1 MSAHRAIRMIAVT
14 QWTVP
19 ECFRRTRRA
28 GNTPMDANTRVGRL
42 RLASR
47 SVPVTVV
54 VGAQWGDEGKAKV
67 IDLLAKEHGYVIR
80 YQGGHNAGHTVVA
93 GGERYAL
100 QLTPSGILYDHVI
113 PVIANGVVVDLPT
126 LFAEVDALTER
137 GISCD
142 RLRVSSRAHLI
153 FPWHQAHDAIA
164 EALRGDDKIGT
175 TLKGI
180 GPAYADKAR
189 RVGIRAGDVLD
200 PRRFSELVRARAIVE
215 NRQLTDDGGEALD
228 VDEVVSTFDA
238 LGARLVPYVTDT
250 VSLLH
255 DALAAGA
262 HLLLEGAQA
271 TFLDLDHGTY
281 PYVTSSNPTA
291 GGACTG
297 TGIGPR
303 EIDRIIGITK
313 AYTTRVGAGPFPT
326 ELTDADGDRLVDVG
340 REFGTVTGRR
350 RRAGWLD
357 CVMLRHAVRLNSLTE
372 LAVTKLDVL
381 DGFDSVKVC
390 TGYVL
395 DGAAL
400 PAYPDRVDVLA
411 RVEPVYE
418 TLQGWGVGLGGVREP
433 RALPDGARQLI
444 ELIESQVGVP
454 VRVVGV
460 GAERDDYLIWQ

>member
-1 MSAHRAIRMIAVT
+1 M
-14 QWTVP
+14 
-19 ECFRRTRRA
+19 
-28 GNTPMDANTRVGRL
+28 
-42 RLASR
+42 
-47 SVPVTVV
+47 PVTVV

-67 IDLLAKEHGYVIR
+67 IDLLAKEHGYVVR
-80 YQGGHNAGHTVVA
+80 YQGGHNAGHTVVV

-126 LFAEVDALTER
+126 LFAEIDTLTSR
-137 GISCD
+137 GISCA
-142 RLRVSSRAHLI
+142 RLQVSSLAHLV

-164 EALRGDDKIGT
+164 EAMRGDDKIGT

-180 GPAYADKAR
+180 GPAYADRSR
-189 RVGIRAGDVLD
+189 RVGIRAGEVLD
-200 PRRFSELVRARAIVE
+200 PARFAEQVRARALAE
-215 NRQLTDDGGEALD
+215 NRLITSDGGEALD
-228 VDEVVSTFDA
+228 VDELVGTFAA
-238 LGARLVPYVTDT
+238 LGARLAPYVTDT

-297 TGIGPR
+297 TGLGPR
-303 EIDRIIGITK
+303 HIDRVVGISK

-326 ELTDADGDRLVDVG
+326 ELTDDDGDRLVDIG

-357 CVMLRHAVRLNSLTE
+357 CVMLRQAVRLNSLSE
-372 LAVTKLDVL
+372 LALTKLDVL
-381 DGFDSVKVC
+381 DAFDTVKVC
-390 TGYVL
+390 TEYRI
-395 DGAAL
+395 DGRRL
-400 PAYPDRVDVLA
+400 TAYPDRAEQLA
-411 RVEPVYE
+411 QVEAGYE
-418 TLQGWGVGLGGVREP
+418 TLPGWSTGLGDVREP
-433 RALPDGARQLI
+433 ADLPAGARGLI
-444 ELIESQVGVP
+444 ELVERHVGVP

-460 GAERDDYLIWQ
+460 GADRDDYLIWQ